1 MASMD
6 HLVQVVKANIWQ
18 LTFFLTPYTTYTY
31 IVYYKMIW
39 FRTLCLNQAVGSIQ
53 WTNTFDFKILKY
65 VY

>member
-18 LTFFLTPYTTYTY
+18 LTFFLMFDSSS
-31 IVYYKMIW
+31 IAM
-39 FRTLCLNQAVGSIQ
+39 NQAVGSIQ